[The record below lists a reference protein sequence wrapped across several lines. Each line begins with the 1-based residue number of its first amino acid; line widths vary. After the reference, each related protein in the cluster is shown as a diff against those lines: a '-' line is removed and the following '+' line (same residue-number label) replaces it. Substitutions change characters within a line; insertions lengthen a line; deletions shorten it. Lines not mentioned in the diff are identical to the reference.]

1 MSRKN
6 PYLASTKTAQ
16 PAEVAA
22 PAQPAQ
28 GAETSRAAR
37 MALAIDAAPRDP
49 RGPSLQLAESYRVEP
64 DRYTAREREA
74 ASMAMDFNGQASN
87 ALTFVENT
95 GFPGFPTLS
104 LLAQLPEY
112 RTMHET
118 LADECVRCWG
128 KVVSAGSTDA
138 GKLQEIEAELERV
151 DILSIVRQAVIHDQ
165 AFGGAHVYFKLKG
178 DKDSRELPMLM
189 KPYSVPQGSFEGL
202 RVVEPYWVTPN
213 YYNSID
219 PTAADFY
226 KPSTWW
232 MIGIEVHATRM
243 QTLVSRPV
251 PDMLKPTYSF
261 RGVSMTQLA
270 IPYVDNW
277 LRTRQSVSDTVKQF
291 SISGVKTDLQQSLQP
306 GAGQDLANRAGLI
319 NAYRDN
325 RNIMFLDMATEE
337 FFQVNTPLSGLD
349 ALQAQ
354 AQEQMSAVSHIP
366 LVKLL
371 GVTPTGLN
379 ASSEGEIR
387 VFYDYVRGYQKN
399 VLMSLMLNAI
409 RVAQLSLFGEIDPH
423 VIWEWAPL
431 LELTKLEEADARAKD
446 ADTDAKYVE
455 MGAVTPDQVAEVL
468 HNDAHSRYAGILET
482 GETLETTA
490 DEDIPQI
497 TQHILGIGA
506 GDPDVGGG
514 PLLENSPQD
523 DMDEAN
529 GRLAGMLSLTEPQN
543 NPAAPS
549 GANSDPTI
557 TDPNMQNDPGEIDG
571 NPDDLQSAQ

>member
-6 PYLASTKTAQ
+6 PYMPAKSAT
-16 PAEVAA
+16 PAETAKPAA
-22 PAQPAQ
+22 PAQ
-28 GAETSRAAR
+28 GGETSRAAR
-37 MALAIDAAPRDP
+37 MALALDSLPVDP
-49 RGPSLQLAESYRVEP
+49 RGPSLRLAETHRTEP
-64 DRYTAREREA
+64 ERYTAVERRA
-74 ASMAMDFNGQASN
+74 AEHALDFNGQTNN

-95 GFPGFPTLS
+95 GFPGFPTLA

-128 KVVSAGSTDA
+128 KVVSAGSADA
-138 GKLQEIEAELERV
+138 EKLQEIEAELERI
-151 DILSIVRQAVIHDQ
+151 DMMAIARQAIIHDQ

-178 DKDSRELPMLM
+178 DKDNRSLPMLM

-232 MIGIEVHATRM
+232 MLGIEVHATRM

-261 RGVSMTQLA
+261 RGVSMSQLA
-270 IPYVDNW
+270 VPYVDNW

-291 SISGVKTDLQQSLQP
+291 SISGVKTDLQQSLAP
-306 GAGQDLANRAGLI
+306 GAGQDLLNRAQLI
-319 NAYRDN
+319 NAYRDS

-354 AQEQMSAVSHIP
+354 AQEQMAAVSHIP

-409 RVAQLSLFGEIDPH
+409 RVIQLSLYGEVDPH

-431 LELTKLEEADARAKD
+431 MELTKLEEADARAKD

-455 MGAVTPDQVAEVL
+455 MGAVTAEQVAEVL
-468 HNDAHSRYAGILET
+468 HNDAHSRYAGIIET

-529 GRLAGMLSLTEPQN
+529 EKLAGMQSLTEPQN
-543 NPAAPS
+543 NPGAPG
-549 GANSDPTI
+549 GANSDPTL
-557 TDPNMQNDPGEIDG
+557 TDPNYQADPGEVDG
-571 NPDDLQSAQ
+571 DPDDLQTAQ